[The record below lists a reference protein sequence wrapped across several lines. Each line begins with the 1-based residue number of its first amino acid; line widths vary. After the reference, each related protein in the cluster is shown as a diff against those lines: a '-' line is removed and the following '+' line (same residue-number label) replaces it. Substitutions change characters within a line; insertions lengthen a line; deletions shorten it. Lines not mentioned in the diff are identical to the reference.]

1 MVKNSEINRPKQA
14 IRNIGFIMDG
24 NRRYAMKNSISL
36 QEAYTRG
43 AQVFFNVIQ
52 LCIENKINSA
62 AFYALSYDN
71 MMKREKQELD
81 SIYEVVFRE
90 IEKKKDFLLEYGVKL
105 RFVGVLNKLSER
117 LTKEMKRLE
126 SLTDSVKQVFITVF
140 VLSAYDPKIDLSLLC
155 NLTAKTTEGVVSSLD
170 IADMDLIIRTGG
182 NNRLSGFL
190 PAQSTYADL
199 VTIEAF
205 WPELQ
210 EKKIKDIFL
219 TYRENSKGY
228 GK

>member
-1 MVKNSEINRPKQA
+1 MIENSEIIRPGQIIK
-14 IRNIGFIMDG
+14 NIGFIMDG

-36 QEAYTRG
+36 EEAYTRG
-43 AQVFFNVIQ
+43 AQVFFDVIR
-52 LCIENKINSA
+52 LCVENNIKSA

-71 MMKREKQELD
+71 MMKREKEELD
-81 SIYEVVFRE
+81 SIYKVVFKE
-90 IEKKKDFLLEYGVKL
+90 IEQKKDFLLKYGVKL
-105 RFVGVLNKLSER
+105 RFVGVLSKLSDH
-117 LTKEMKRLE
+117 LIKEMKRLE
-126 SLTDSVKQVFITVF
+126 SLTDTAKHSFITVF
-140 VLSAYDPKIDLSLLC
+140 VLSAYDPKIDLSLLS
-155 NLTAKTTEGVVSSLD
+155 NSKAEIGEGVVSSVE

-199 VTIEAF
+199 VTIKAF
-205 WPELQ
+205 WPELE

-219 TYRENSKGY
+219 MYRENSKGY